1 MVKSDKQ
8 LYKFDKFQI
17 DAVKRVL
24 TRDDAIVQLPPK
36 AFDVLLALVE
46 HNQYVIEKDELMRM
60 VWGERIVE
68 ENNLTRHISTLRK
81 ALEESPNDHRF
92 IVTVPGRGYSFVAS
106 VESVPINGSEAH
118 PAKSNGLETAPAA
131 DLAPVTIDRARASQ

>member
-1 MVKSDKQ
+1 MVKSEIQ
-8 LYKFDKFQI
+8 LYRFGEFQI

-24 TRDDAIVQLPPK
+24 LRANTPLQLPSR

-46 HNQYVIEKDELMRM
+46 HNQCVIDKDELMHL

-81 ALEESPNDHRF
+81 ALGESPTDHRY
-92 IVTVPGRGYSFVAS
+92 IVTVPGRGYTFVVQ
-106 VESVPINGSEAH
+106 VEEGAH
-118 PAKSNGLETAPAA
+118 
-131 DLAPVTIDRARASQ
+131 